1 VTVNNRAPILT
12 AVGSKAVKEGEPIT
26 IKLEGLDPDNDGITY
41 AASPI
46 PTGAEMDQNSGI
58 FTWTPNYTQSRDY
71 IIRFSVSDGLF
82 EDYEDVPVTVINV
95 KKGKGKY

>member
-1 VTVNNRAPILT
+1 
-12 AVGSKAVKEGEPIT
+12 
-26 IKLEGLDPDNDGITY
+26 
-41 AASPI
+41 
-46 PTGAEMDQNSGI
+46 MDQNSGI

-71 IIRFSVSDGLF
+71 IIRFLVSDGLF